1 MTLSI
6 SAHSSVPDKT
16 KFCSS
21 KDEPELVMEW
31 DEVELSP
38 RIRAAVRKANIKS
51 AGSILTLSVPELQK
65 LANLSV
71 ADVRHLQKA
80 VSAVLRKNMGV
91 TALQMYSEKAK
102 FPSQHQKLSLGC
114 KVLDN
119 FLRGGIPLVGITEI
133 AGESSAGKTQIGLQL
148 CLSVQ
153 YPVEYGGLASGAVYI
168 CTEDAFPSKRLQQLI
183 KSQHKLRSDVPS
195 DVIKNIRFGDSIFVE
210 HTADVDTLTECIKK
224 KVPVLLLRGSIRLV
238 VIDSIAALFRCEF
251 AAKDAAVKAKH
262 LQTLGAKLH
271 NISNRFITPVLCINQ
286 VTDRVR
292 EMNSEQDD
300 DLGLQD
306 KKVVPAL
313 GISWSNQ
320 LLMRVMVARTQHT
333 APTELASGGILRT
346 MEVVFAPHIAQS
358 SCYYTVDLE
367 GVKGLD
373 DHVQN

>member
-1 MTLSI
+1 M
-6 SAHSSVPDKT
+6 D
-16 KFCSS
+16 
-21 KDEPELVMEW
+21 W
-31 DEVELSP
+31 DQLEVSP
-38 RIRAAVRKANIKS
+38 RIIAAVKKANIKS
-51 AGSILTLSVPELQK
+51 AGNILTLSVPELQK

-71 ADVRHLQKA
+71 ADVHHLQRA
-80 VSAVLRKNMGV
+80 VSAVLRKNLGV
-91 TALQMYSEKAK
+91 TALQIYSEKAK
-102 FPSQHQKLSLGC
+102 FPAQHQKLSLGC

-183 KSQHKLRSDVPS
+183 KSQHKLRSDVPTE
-195 DVIKNIRFGDSIFVE
+195 VIKNIRFGDSIFVE
-210 HTADVDTLTECIKK
+210 HTADVDTLTECITK

-238 VIDSIAALFRCEF
+238 IIDSIAALFRCEF
-251 AAKDAAVKAKH
+251 AAKDAAIKAKH

-271 NISNRFITPVLCINQ
+271 SMSSRFLTPVLCINQ

-292 EMNSEQDD
+292 EMNSEQI

-320 LLMRVMVARTQHT
+320 LLMRVMVARTQHI
-333 APTELASGGILRT
+333 APAEHAGGILRT
-346 MEVVFAPHIAQS
+346 MEVVFAPHIPQS

-373 DHVQN
+373 DYTQS